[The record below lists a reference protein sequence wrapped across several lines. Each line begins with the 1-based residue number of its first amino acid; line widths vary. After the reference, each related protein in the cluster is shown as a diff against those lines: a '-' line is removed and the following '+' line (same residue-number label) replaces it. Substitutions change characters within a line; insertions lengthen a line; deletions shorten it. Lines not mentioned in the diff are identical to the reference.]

1 MSTSHMQGAGLL
13 SALASGILFGLG
25 LVISQMVNPA
35 KVIGFLDVAGNWDPT
50 LAVVLAGALAVA
62 IPTFRWILKRSH
74 PLLATSFSL
83 PSKTDLEP
91 RLIGGA
97 ALFGVGWGLA
107 GLCPGP
113 AITGLVTGALPVVA
127 FVLAMLVGSLLYDR
141 LASR

>member
-1 MSTSHMQGAGLL
+1 MSRAI
-13 SALASGILFGLG
+13 GI
-25 LVISQMVNPA
+25 
-35 KVIGFLDVAGNWDPT
+35 PT
-50 LAVVLAGALAVA
+50 LAVVLASALAVA
-62 IPTFRWILKRSH
+62 IPAFRWILKRPH
-74 PLLATSFSL
+74 PLLASSFAL

-127 FVLAMLVGSLLYDR
+127 FVLAMLAGALLYDW